1 MGILNPDEEPE
12 VIDRFVIDP
21 AYVLFDHHRQ
31 AVRERLL
38 DMLMEQDVYSIG
50 RYGVWTYS
58 SMEDAL
64 MGGRETA
71 QILSGE
77 LEAGGHRPGDR

>member
-1 MGILNPDEEPE
+1 VLEPGE
-12 VIDRFVIDP
+12 VPELIDRFVIDP
-21 AYVLFDHHRQ
+21 AYVIFDPHRQ

-71 QILSGE
+71 QMITGE
-77 LEAGGHRPGDR
+77 LDRDGQRPGDR